1 MSWST
6 AALILKPLHETSAI
20 THCRKKK
27 GNQAKTD
34 LLSGYYFVNVM

>member
-27 GNQAKTD
+27 GNQAK
-34 LLSGYYFVNVM
+34 LICCLAIIL